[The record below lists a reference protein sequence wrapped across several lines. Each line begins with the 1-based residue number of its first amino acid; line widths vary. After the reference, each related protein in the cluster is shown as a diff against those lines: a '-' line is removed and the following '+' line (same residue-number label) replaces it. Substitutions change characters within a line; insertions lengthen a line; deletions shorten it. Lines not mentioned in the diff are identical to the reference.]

1 MNASVFSSP
10 YLPYWLPLLCDAEKS
25 PLSGLKDLKVRDI
38 KFNAMAKVDE
48 TIRRFWHKHIV
59 SFYPYFP
66 ARFKNVGESNEMAR
80 QLVYAFKSGERY
92 EEVAQMTAKQLKEEF
107 GDRVSEI
114 VFTCIPA
121 STAEKNELRYKKFS
135 ELVCQLSGAI
145 NGYDHI
151 KVTTDINAVHDSHKK
166 RSGKADKMQNVDI
179 DGEWFRNRNVVT
191 MDDVLT
197 TAASF
202 ASLGSRLEEFGANI
216 LTG

>member
-1 MNASVFSSP
+1 MLFRS
-10 YLPYWLPLLCDAEKS
+10 
-25 PLSGLKDLKVRDI
+25 
-38 KFNAMAKVDE
+38 
-48 TIRRFWHKHIV
+48 
-59 SFYPYFP
+59 
-66 ARFKNVGESNEMAR
+66 
-80 QLVYAFKSGERY
+80 
-92 EEVAQMTAKQLKEEF
+92 
-107 GDRVSEI
+107 
-114 VFTCIPA
+114 
-121 STAEKNELRYKKFS
+121 LRYKKFS

-216 LTG
+216 LTGYFLAKTTYKLQ